1 MDKNIKLDKE
11 TISNMKFIKVMFGD
25 KSNANGKG
33 FEYKIGEINETD
45 NRNPE
50 SEDPK
55 EMGGI

>member
-33 FEYKIGEINETD
+33 FEYKIGEIYETD
-45 NRNPE
+45 NWNPE
-50 SEDPK
+50 
-55 EMGGI
+55 